1 MEIKEWKRE
10 EDDYQGIDTEICF
23 PEDPTQ
29 VPDICV
35 YLLAGNDP
43 ICYARIP
50 AVEFIKR
57 RNGGRP
63 YVVFEREA
71 REFKSYPSN
80 TIITHSYHCTLENYE
95 YCLYNSQYRQTVRS
109 NVTKY

>member
-35 YLLAGNDP
+35 Y
-43 ICYARIP
+43 
-50 AVEFIKR
+50 
-57 RNGGRP
+57 
-63 YVVFEREA
+63 VVFEREV
-71 REFKSYPSN
+71 RE
-80 TIITHSYHCTLENYE
+80 L
-95 YCLYNSQYRQTVRS
+95 
-109 NVTKY
+109 